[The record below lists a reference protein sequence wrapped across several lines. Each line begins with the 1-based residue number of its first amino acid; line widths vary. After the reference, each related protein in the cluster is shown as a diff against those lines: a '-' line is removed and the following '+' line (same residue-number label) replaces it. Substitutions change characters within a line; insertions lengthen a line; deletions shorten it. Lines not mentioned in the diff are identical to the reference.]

1 MWILPDNYLTSS
13 LFVQDMLESKED
25 LTLPDLNI
33 ESQLMWRSKPS
44 LLRTW
49 LTRWNRVNW
58 LQHLSGRILKP
69 SRRAFFEDLL
79 ISSLEATRVSRSQQL
94 GSEKEKMT
102 PDTFGPTYQRLSGS
116 YDPGK
121 FSLRMSK
128 VTLASGLTKSS
139 AIWKHEA
146 TIRRGE
152 YLVRVKSALST
163 REKESTSWP
172 TPHASDTGR
181 GEDNATFT
189 KRMGDRSENA
199 YQSLPSQVRA
209 SWATPNTMDYMGQRS
224 PEALK
229 RQAETARKGRS
240 RPANLREQV
249 NPEAVAIYA
258 QKWPTPTAC
267 SAQAASTAARV
278 NEAKRL
284 HPKGQSHLLA
294 EVASMDATGE
304 RTWPTPTASDYR
316 TPPTTPA
323 KAGQAP
329 PASEHALPFKIRQAE
344 QAKWPTPSAHEARL
358 GYQDRSRGKKGT
370 QESLTTVLV
379 NVAGGRKVCTGHLN
393 PHWVERL
400 MGVPDGWTRLGA
412 VCADQAVPWGANWES
427 DVPRVVESC
436 EDRVDRIRLLG
447 NGVVPQT
454 AAKAWT
460 VLSKE
465 LSEPKEN
472 ENV

>member
-1 MWILPDNYLTSS
+1 
-13 LFVQDMLESKED
+13 
-25 LTLPDLNI
+25 
-33 ESQLMWRSKPS
+33 
-44 LLRTW
+44 
-49 LTRWNRVNW
+49 
-58 LQHLSGRILKP
+58 
-69 SRRAFFEDLL
+69 
-79 ISSLEATRVSRSQQL
+79 
-94 GSEKEKMT
+94 
-102 PDTFGPTYQRLSGS
+102 
-116 YDPGK
+116 
-121 FSLRMSK
+121 
-128 VTLASGLTKSS
+128 
-139 AIWKHEA
+139 
-146 TIRRGE
+146 
-152 YLVRVKSALST
+152 
-163 REKESTSWP
+163 
-172 TPHASDTGR
+172 
-181 GEDNATFT
+181 
-189 KRMGDRSENA
+189 MGDRSENA

-412 VCADQAVPWGANWES
+412 VVIDYAVPWNGKWE
-427 DVPRVVESC
+427 DGVPRVVEAC
-436 EDRVDRIRLLG
+436 DDRVDRIRLLG

-460 VLSKE
+460 TL
-465 LSEPKEN
+465 N
-472 ENV
+472 EERADEQ